1 MSLTFGQKA
10 VGLDFNPSED
20 ENVTKAKQLSADLID
35 LVEEHK
41 EKVSSQGVQLSW
53 VTNVFRTAAFNAV
66 IAAQLAVV
74 KFLTWKD

>member
-10 VGLDFNPSED
+10 VGLDFNPSGD

-41 EKVSSQGVQLSW
+41 EKVSSQGVQVSW
-53 VTNVFRTAAFNAV
+53 ITNVFRTAAFNAV

>member
-10 VGLDFNPSED
+10 VGLNFNPSGD